1 METNNFNSTYRK
13 RIDVVQNIIEQKIE
27 PEDNVNIGKILCVN
41 AKAYLDNVEIL
52 NGEAYYSGEV
62 VFDVLFTDE
71 QGNIINQTLTSNLQG
86 KIENDTLNANM
97 LPIYKVEVVNVS
109 IQNASA
115 SGLRASATV
124 EITLDCLVSDEVC
137 SFDLT
142 NENIKVK
149 QETVNVFTAKN
160 SGSAT
165 FNVGEEIEI
174 KGQVNKQL
182 LKTATLSIK
191 DVKSGTGYFTVEGD
205 INFSMCYETGTD
217 ENKMIKCVNECLP
230 FKEEIEVDD
239 LTKEQTVEIIA
250 SLKPNDVVLTL
261 QSEDETKTIYA
272 FSATVGVKYFV
283 LDKQEKDIV
292 VDAYCTTHNL
302 NLISESFNYTK
313 LIQNICENKNIDCE
327 LSLQEDQPRVSKILF
342 VCGENVNITNSYI
355 ADEKLLVE
363 GIVNANVVYLNDE
376 ENEEICSVMVE
387 NPFKVELNED
397 VDFVENVF
405 VKTTV
410 KDCMCHV
417 KKGKDLELE
426 FNVGI
431 MASVYSTG
439 QESYLKEVE
448 LTEELA
454 QNPYSMQIYFA
465 PKDSSIWDISKQLRV
480 SPDIITSQNPNLTFP
495 LENPEQIVYF
505 IQK

>member
-13 RIDVVQNIIEQKIE
+13 RIDVVQNVVEQKIE
-27 PEDNVNIGKILCVN
+27 PENDVNIGKILCVN
-41 AKAYLDNVEIL
+41 AKAYLDNVEVL
-52 NGEAYYSGEV
+52 NGEAYYNGEV
-62 VFDVLFTDE
+62 VFDALFTDE
-71 QGNIINQTLTSNLQG
+71 QGNIINQTLNSNLQG

-115 SGLRASATV
+115 SGLKASATV
-124 EITLDCLVSDEVC
+124 EITLDCLVNDEISV
-137 SFDLT
+137 FDAE
-142 NENIKVK
+142 NDNIKVK
-149 QETVNVFTAKN
+149 QETVSIFTTKN

-165 FNVGEEIEI
+165 FNVSDEIEI
-174 KGQVNKQL
+174 KGTVNKQL
-182 LKTATLSIK
+182 LKTATLTIK

-205 INFSMCYETGTD
+205 INFSMCYETGTE
-217 ENKMIKCVNECLP
+217 ENKMIKCINECLP

-250 SLKPNDVVLTL
+250 GLKPNDVVLTL
-261 QSEDETKTIYA
+261 QTEDETKTIYA
-272 FSATVGVKYFV
+272 FSATVSVKYFV
-283 LDKQEKDIV
+283 LDKTEKEIT

-313 LIQNICENKNIDCE
+313 LIQSICESKNVDCE
-327 LSLQEDQPRVSKILF
+327 LSLQEEQPRISKILF
-342 VCGENVNITNSYI
+342 VCGENVNITNSYVL
-355 ADEKLLVE
+355 DDKLVVE

-376 ENEEICSVMVE
+376 ENEEICSIMVE

-397 VDFVENVF
+397 VCYAENVF
-405 VKTTV
+405 VKTAI

-417 KKGKDLELE
+417 KKGRDLELE
-426 FNVGI
+426 FNIGI
-431 MASVYSTG
+431 SANVYLTG

-465 PKDSSIWDISKQLRV
+465 PQNADIWDISKELRV
-480 SPDIITSQNPNLTFP
+480 SSEIITSQNPNLTFP
-495 LENPEQIVYF
+495 LEKPEQIVYF